1 MKAKTLLT
9 SLVLTAAM
17 LSSQAMAQE
26 SAVESFLGRM
36 IDQAVS
42 MAGEEISNGVRQSV
56 ANAAYNFSLSDE
68 IKTGSVSVTDL
79 ATSGTQSKSE
89 HAESE
94 EE

>member
-26 SAVESFLGRM
+26 SAVESFLGRL

-56 ANAAYNFSLSDE
+56 ANATYNFSLPDE
-68 IKTGSVSVTDL
+68 TKTGSVSVTDL
-79 ATSGTQSKSE
+79 AASGTQSKSE
-89 HAESE
+89 YAESE